1 MGRHHLA
8 IVASLLFTI
17 FLWGGNNTAIKYL
30 VHSWPP
36 VWVGSTRFIVAGLLM
51 LAVLRWTGWL
61 GKSVPPSPSL
71 QRRLWL
77 RGGLSLAVYIVIFN
91 WGLRFTSASHM
102 ALYLGASPVWAL
114 VWEGRGE
121 EGVAQLLKRG
131 LAAGLALLGVF
142 TLFWP
147 TLHSQHGSLPGELMG
162 VSASVMWV
170 VYGRQCR
177 LLGRDLSGAEVSAH
191 TMWRAGV
198 LLIPLAALETGGAMT
213 VHWDLKLAL
222 LQLYCIVGGGVIAF
236 ALWNNALRHWKT
248 SEVYLFNN
256 LIPASTML
264 WAYFCLGE
272 PMTRTFWAAMGLI
285 AAGVIIGQA
294 NWSKMLGN
302 FWTPAD

>member
-198 LLIPLAALETGGAMT
+198 LLIPLAALETGGRMT

>member
-1 MGRHHLA
+1 M
-8 IVASLLFTI
+8 
-17 FLWGGNNTAIKYL
+17 
-30 VHSWPP
+30 
-36 VWVGSTRFIVAGLLM
+36 
-51 LAVLRWTGWL
+51 
-61 GKSVPPSPSL
+61 
-71 QRRLWL
+71 
-77 RGGLSLAVYIVIFN
+77 SLAVYIVIFN

-198 LLIPLAALETGGAMT
+198 LLIPLAALETGGRMT